1 MFKISSLKF
10 EIYKNKF
17 AYKIVI
23 CSPKRLWY
31 YKKELVNLNELKR
44 KIERGEKT
52 CGTIINM
59 CDVCV
64 SDIFS
69 RIGYDFLW
77 VDFEHSYL
85 SYEDVLTHT
94 TVSRANGTPVIV
106 RVPQNDFT
114 ATKKV
119 LEMGVDGIIFP
130 MVKTIKEVNDLID
143 FSLYPPDGNRGFGP
157 MAAINYGLY
166 DANEYVKTAN
176 KDICRFIQIECKEI
190 IDDLDEIMKNDNIDG
205 YIFGPN
211 DLSGSINDFLN
222 VYDEKTTKLMERTI
236 KKLKENQKYVG
247 IATGSDKKEVIEH
260 WHNMGAYMI
269 CSGADFGFLTEGAV
283 NMFKILKEEHISG
296 KTNK

>member
-1 MFKISSLKF
+1 MNKLMKKIQL
-10 EIYKNKF
+10 
-17 AYKIVI
+17 
-23 CSPKRLWY
+23 
-31 YKKELVNLNELKR
+31 
-44 KIERGEKT
+44 GEKT

-59 CDVCV
+59 SDVCV

-85 SYEDVLTHT
+85 SYEDILTHT
-94 TVSRANGTPVIV
+94 AIAKGNGTPVIV

-130 MVKTIKEVNDLID
+130 MVKTAKEVNDLIE

-157 MAAINYGLY
+157 MAAINYGLS
-166 DANEYVKTAN
+166 DANKYVKAAN

-190 IDDLDEIMKNDNIDG
+190 IDALDEIMENEYIDG

-222 VYDEKTTKLMERTI
+222 VYDEKTTKLMEYAI
-236 KKLKENQKYVG
+236 KKLKENHKYVG
-247 IATGSDKKEVIEH
+247 IATGSTDKRVVEH
-260 WHNMGAYMI
+260 WRNMDADMI
-269 CSGADFGFLTEGAV
+269 CAGGDFGFLTEGAV
-283 NMFKILKEEHISG
+283 NMFNVLKSKHRGG
-296 KTNK
+296 KANE

>member
-1 MFKISSLKF
+1 M
-10 EIYKNKF
+10 NK
-17 AYKIVI
+17 
-23 CSPKRLWY
+23 
-31 YKKELVNLNELKR
+31 LKR
-44 KIERGEKT
+44 KIQLREKT

-85 SYEDVLTHT
+85 SYEDILTHT
-94 TVSRANGTPVIV
+94 AIAKGNGTPVIV

-130 MVKTIKEVNDLID
+130 MVKTAKEVNELIE
-143 FSLYPPDGNRGFGP
+143 FSLYPPEGNRGFGP
-157 MAAINYGLY
+157 MAAINYGLA
-166 DANEYVKTAN
+166 DANKYVKSAN

-190 IDDLDEIMKNDNIDG
+190 IDELDDIMKNEYIDG

-211 DLSGSINDFLN
+211 DLSGSVNDFLN
-222 VYDEKTTKLMERTI
+222 VYDEKTTKLMKYAI

-247 IATGSDKKEVIEH
+247 IATGSNKESVIEH
-260 WHNMGAYMI
+260 WSKMGADMI
-269 CSGADFGFLTEGAV
+269 CSGGDFGFLTEGAV
-283 NMFKILKEEHISG
+283 NMFNILKNKHIG
-296 KTNK
+296 GQVNE